1 MLVPLDHDVI
11 FDLFDFICVE
21 SSLHAGFLLMLCGS
35 RMY

>member
-11 FDLFDFICVE
+11 FDLFDIICLE
-21 SSLHAGFLLMLCGS
+21 SSLHAGFLLMLRGS

>member
-1 MLVPLDHDVI
+1 MLVPLEHDII
-11 FDLFDFICVE
+11 FDLFDTMCLE